1 MQLDSVCEFIGA
13 VSIMI
18 MWSLGKDTSFL
29 PFIFEWFSVVY
40 ESYMDL
46 NKIKKNGSF
55 MCIINCPEKGEQYF
69 RLTLEVD

>member
-46 NKIKKNGSF
+46 NKIKK
-55 MCIINCPEKGEQYF
+55 MVVLCA
-69 RLTLEVD
+69 